1 MYSNDPNYRKLV
13 AILAEILSQA
23 NAVDPP
29 GQLWPAPAESP
40 EPNPEAQQRRAGSP
54 VPDPVPLIVQPCE
67 TPQ

>member
-1 MYSNDPNYRKLV
+1 MYSNDPHYRELV

-23 NAVDPP
+23 QPVP
-29 GQLWPAPAESP
+29 GEPGDPAPMEMQ
-40 EPNPEAQQRRAGSP
+40 EARQRRAESP